1 MHPLKLI
8 TTLTLLLSACSP
20 SDSGTASETGTTADT
35 TPEAT
40 TTAPVTTTASE
51 ATTDGSA
58 SHASHETHETSA
70 TGESG
75 SETAAVTT
83 TETTH
88 ATHDTHDT
96 TSDPDTTAGSTGSSS
111 TTGGGAPAPIDEYCA
126 CMLENCHDQ
135 YHGTWGEDHRAA
147 EAMCAAYAESV
158 PSVGMPAMSGDSLEC
173 RLHFCEIG
181 HDDPTACDS
190 ALGDAPCK

>member
-75 SETAAVTT
+75 SETAAVT

>member
-20 SDSGTASETGTTADT
+20 SDSGTASETGTTAGT

-75 SETAAVTT
+75 SETAAVT